1 MSCRDKRR
9 FTSKERADTKGEGGA
24 KTERDNGGE
33 VVRQKRIREVGE
45 SKNEREGGKG
55 EGGVT
60 DIPAYLQQ
68 LHHCISLKI

>member
-33 VVRQKRIREVGE
+33 VVRQKRIREAGE
-45 SKNEREGGKG
+45 SKNEREGGK
-55 EGGVT
+55 
-60 DIPAYLQQ
+60 
-68 LHHCISLKI
+68 